1 MHHWN
6 WGIPVD
12 IPEPPGAGPQPL
24 GWQHLK
30 FNQIGIYDIR
40 RRIGVF
46 ASEPGIYDNHRA
58 RFDSADLA
66 WFAAGLST
74 EVLHLTQNAFPPEFQ
89 DLHSGTPTGPAGSQ
103 ARAAIRARIQRLTF
117 DLVCIIP
124 THYNA
129 FLTDIIQAAL
139 WDRTFGGATLI
150 LHVEGTTRPNAPRRP
165 EFVKADVYF
174 PGYLIQEDPR
184 ISPIIS
190 ELVQKYIADIGMPV
204 IERWERCARS
214 IWSLTQGNGN
224 PIPLPYSSQ
233 PMQPNAIPRNSSTFV
248 YHGRPLI
255 PPSPRNVT
263 VVDEYDLEEEELTPS
278 MLEIINMVD
287 QRDTY
292 KSQLETAQA
301 ALFATERA
309 LRESLAREEE
319 LRRQLE
325 NSTAILSTHMDGTD
339 PNVNISRR
347 QAGSTSR
354 QGFSTPHVTH
364 HATSPTRCIV
374 YQTPSASRIASPP
387 TLLDRFDNFSPASA
401 SHRRNVLTS
410 PSRASPI
417 GRRLFA
423 SPVAPSSHSEGP
435 DEPEASATT
444 REIKGLSDYYDFL
457 ENHDLGHLGIA
468 LDVIRCNL
476 PISSWAPQLENAGV
490 ASTLIDSLII
500 SMIGAR
506 EV

>member
-1 MHHWN
+1 MHRWN
-6 WGIPVD
+6 WGIPVS
-12 IPEPPGAGPQPL
+12 ILEPPGAGTQPL
-24 GWQHLK
+24 GWQQLR
-30 FNQIGIYDIR
+30 FNQIGLYDLR

-46 ASEPGIYDNHRA
+46 ASEPGVYDNHRA

-74 EVLHLTQNAFPPEFQ
+74 EVLHLTQNAFPPELQ
-89 DLHSGTPTGPAGSQ
+89 NLRQGMPTGPVGSQ
-103 ARAAIRARIQRLTF
+103 ARAAIRARIQKLTF
-117 DLVCIIP
+117 DLVRIIL
-124 THYNA
+124 THSNA

-150 LHVEGTTRPNAPRRP
+150 LHVEGATRPNAPRRP
-165 EFVKADVYF
+165 EYVKADVYF
-174 PGYLIQEDPR
+174 PGYLIREDPR

-190 ELVQKYIADIGMPV
+190 ELVQQYITDIGMPV
-204 IERWERCARS
+204 IERWERCARTL
-214 IWSLTQGNGN
+214 WSLTQGDGN
-224 PIPLPYSSQ
+224 LLPLPYPSQ
-233 PMQPNAIPRNSSTFV
+233 PMQPDAIPRNSSTFV
-248 YHGRPLI
+248 YHGRPLT
-255 PPSPRNVT
+255 PPSPHNVT
-263 VVDEYDLEEEELTPS
+263 VIDEYEEEELTPS
-278 MLEIINMVD
+278 MLEIIDMID

-301 ALFATERA
+301 ALSATERA

-319 LRRQLE
+319 LKRQLE

-339 PNVNISRR
+339 PNINVSRR

-354 QGFSTPHVTH
+354 HGFPTPHVAH
-364 HATSPTRCIV
+364 HATSPTRRV
-374 YQTPSASRIASPP
+374 VHQTPPASRIASPP

-417 GRRLFA
+417 SRRLFA

-444 REIKGLSDYYDFL
+444 REMKRLTDHYDFL
-457 ENHDLGHLGIA
+457 EIHNLTHLRIA
-468 LDVIRCNL
+468 LDVIRGSL
-476 PISSWAPQLENAGV
+476 PISLWAPQLENVGV
-490 ASTLIDSLII
+490 PPTLIDSLII
-500 SMIGAR
+500 SMVGAG